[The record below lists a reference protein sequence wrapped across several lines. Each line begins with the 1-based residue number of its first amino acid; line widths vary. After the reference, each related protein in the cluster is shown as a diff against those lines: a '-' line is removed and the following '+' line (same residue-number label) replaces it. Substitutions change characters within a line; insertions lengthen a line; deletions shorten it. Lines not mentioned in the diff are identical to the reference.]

1 MPLECNGNKIFKQ
14 FRQGLIVV
22 PMFFCIWFLTF
33 CNWTWYIFLLVWN
46 VWFENPKTYSISNLN
61 FPFFLTN
68 VTHSWALAGPNCIIR
83 RLCHSPMV
91 SIVELADKLYYSVM
105 YCLFLCFAKMCFAYR
120 KVASRSTSRLV
131 ARPGIFRLFIKGK
144 FDPYVLWPLA
154 FGLWPLNSRPVYC
167 SWLYGS

>member
-1 MPLECNGNKIFKQ
+1 MIHIFASLK
-14 FRQGLIVV
+14 
-22 PMFFCIWFLTF
+22 C
-33 CNWTWYIFLLVWN
+33 LVWKPKN
-46 VWFENPKTYSISNLN
+46 VFYFKLE
-61 FPFFLTN
+61 FPFFFLTN

-144 FDPYVLWPLA
+144 FDPYVLWPLT
-154 FGLWPLNSRPVYC
+154 FGPWPMNSRPVYC
-167 SWLYGS
+167 SRLYGI